1 MRAIFEEVFTKLD
14 DLIKSHYTNFEE
26 LRNIYFEFLEYLK
39 KVKAGTSGGFTGLS
53 EYLILKAI
61 QMRLEQKHGK
71 FEWKKKTKDAYFSIS
86 KNNKILLTHAMCIDD
101 NMRHAV
107 EKWGCSIA
115 WSEDKAKLRPDIVI
129 FKLTNSIYKP
139 YAIIQIKVYSVNPKA
154 VKDEVEKIKKMAG
167 DGDERSLRAII
178 FFFEIGKHKKE
189 LKEGFNYIIT
199 PKNHQEFDRML
210 QEIDKKLNFIQNE
223 GLE

>member
-1 MRAIFEEVFTKLD
+1 M
-14 DLIKSHYTNFEE
+14 
-26 LRNIYFEFLEYLK
+26 
-39 KVKAGTSGGFTGLS
+39 
-53 EYLILKAI
+53 
-61 QMRLEQKHGK
+61 EQKHGK

-86 KNNKILLTHAMCIDD
+86 KDNEILLTHAMSIDD
-101 NMRHAV
+101 DVKRAV
-107 EKWGCSIA
+107 EKWGYSIA

-139 YAIIQIKVYSVNPKA
+139 EAIIQIKVYSVNPKA
-154 VKDEVEKIKKMAG
+154 VTDEVEKIKKMAG

-178 FFFEIGKHKKE
+178 FFFEIGKHKEE
-189 LKEGFNYIIT
+189 LKEGFDYIIT

-223 GLE
+223 SLE